1 MPNPKH
7 EIQVRHL
14 QALLAATQRERN
26 EAREQLLGLQGH
38 LSRSSSSLGVT
49 DLKLALT
56 VFPTPACHPKC
67 FNRRS
72 LVKSSRNKNTS
83 SS

>member
-1 MPNPKH
+1 MQNPKH
-7 EIQVRHL
+7 EIKVRHL

-49 DLKLALT
+49 D
-56 VFPTPACHPKC
+56 
-67 FNRRS
+67 S
-72 LVKSSRNKNTS
+72 
-83 SS
+83 